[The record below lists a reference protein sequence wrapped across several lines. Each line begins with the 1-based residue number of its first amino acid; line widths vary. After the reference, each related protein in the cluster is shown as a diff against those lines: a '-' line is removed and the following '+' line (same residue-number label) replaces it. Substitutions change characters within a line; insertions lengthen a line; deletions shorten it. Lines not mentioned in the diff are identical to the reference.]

1 MTTKTPALEY
11 TSDPM
16 VSVTEQFTIFHHF
29 LEEERGPVVSEM
41 IANNGY
47 EAIANA
53 MVLARPYAG
62 EVFTAMWFDCNGTK
76 REVSVKVLDR
86 K

>member
-1 MTTKTPALEY
+1 MRLEY
-11 TSDPM
+11 THDAM
-16 VSVTEQFTIFHHF
+16 VSVTEKYTIIQE
-29 LEEERGPVVSEM
+29 LAEEERGPIVSEV

-53 MVLARPYAG
+53 MTLARPYAG
-62 EVFTAMWFDCNGTK
+62 EVFTATWFDCDGGK